1 MLPSRDD
8 AHIVR
13 HRGSW
18 HIGGVVYGMYPLT
31 PVQSILEGK
40 KKERK
45 LYKRKKG
52 RAFRYSL
59 WRVKGNN
66 IKGLVSS
73 VCVIA

>member
-1 MLPSRDD
+1 
-8 AHIVR
+8 
-13 HRGSW
+13 
-18 HIGGVVYGMYPLT
+18 MYPLT